1 VRLRLD
7 LGYDGTQF
15 HGWAAQ
21 PGLRTVEGTLAEAL
35 RVVLRRA
42 DPPALTVAGR
52 TDAGVHA
59 RGQVCHVD
67 VDQESLERAP
77 GRSGRAP
84 VESLLYRLAGV
95 LPSDVVVHGV
105 QVVPP
110 TFDARFSAVSR
121 RYAYRIADSPWRPSP
136 LRRHEV
142 AWLRGPLDAA
152 RMARA
157 TQPLLGE
164 HDFLAFC
171 RPRPEAST
179 VRTLQRLDCERTGP
193 GTITVH
199 VEADAFCH
207 HMVRAIV
214 GALVAVG
221 AGRRDPSWP
230 AEVLAARR
238 RDGAVT
244 VAPALGL
251 TLEHVQYPLDE
262 HLATQAERTRRR
274 RGPDG

>member
-1 VRLRLD
+1 MTVIRDKGVVHVLFTEIGPRYAD
-7 LGYDGTQF
+7 RPGGYTRITKIGPRKGDNAPMAVIELVSSRSPRPSWPRPT
-15 HGWAAQ
+15 GWPPSA
-21 PGLRTVEGTLAEAL
+21 PP
-35 RVVLRRA
+35 RA
-42 DPPALTVAGR
+42 
-52 TDAGVHA
+52 
-59 RGQVCHVD
+59 
-67 VDQESLERAP
+67 
-77 GRSGRAP
+77 GRAP

-157 TQPLLGE
+157 AQPLLGE